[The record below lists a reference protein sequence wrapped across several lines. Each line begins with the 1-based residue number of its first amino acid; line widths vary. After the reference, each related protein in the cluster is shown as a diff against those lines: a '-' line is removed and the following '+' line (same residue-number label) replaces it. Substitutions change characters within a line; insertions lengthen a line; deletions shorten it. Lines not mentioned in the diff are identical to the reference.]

1 MKGWKTGWWGAWAR
15 VAKSSQTT
23 GLSGLTP
30 KDSCDRNRRVVPL
43 RPGEMLCEESIVQMR
58 RAVSAMLRNLSSLII
73 PLQNPAPHFFKHPSI
88 HFLAW
93 PNVIISRFTF
103 FPQPISSRPL
113 IHVAWSSH
121 AEFSFQWINSLSLP
135 LWPSPVQFP
144 WVFLPFGSLSCLCYC
159 FHYFKN
165 GEDVFLLKLPNLVF
179 TLLDST
185 VCCLGAARWM
195 RRKSHWFDFPFNV

>member
-1 MKGWKTGWWGAWAR
+1 
-15 VAKSSQTT
+15 
-23 GLSGLTP
+23 
-30 KDSCDRNRRVVPL
+30 
-43 RPGEMLCEESIVQMR
+43 MLCEESTMQFR
-58 RAVSAMLRNLSSLII
+58 RAVSAMLGNLNSLII
-73 PLQNPAPHFFKHPSI
+73 PLQNPDPHFSSI
-88 HFLAW
+88 PASVFLLDQMW
-93 PNVIISRFTF
+93 SLVDSHF

-121 AEFSFQWINSLSLP
+121 AKFSFQWINSLSPP

-144 WVFLPFGSLSCLCYC
+144 WMFLPFGSLSCLCYC

-185 VCCLGAARWM
+185 ACCLGAARWM
-195 RRKSHWFDFPFNV
+195 RRKSHWFDFPFQCLDLSLLAAFCFLF